1 MRREFHVRFCE
12 SPRVQFPRATRLVVG
27 FEYEEDGRRFHE
39 DLRERLRAFKLELH
53 EAKTRLIEFGRRAN
67 ANRRRRGDCGAAE
80 TFSFLG
86 FVHIC
91 GWSRRGQFLLTRHTD
106 PKRMRATLKAIN
118 EALKRRRHD
127 PVPEQGRWL
136 GSVIRGYLAYFAV
149 PTNSVVVS
157 RFRSEVI
164 RHWRRHLCQRSQRH
178 RLNWGRMTRLANRWL
193 PPARIQHPW
202 PDQRFHA
209 TTRGGS
215 PVR

>member
-1 MRREFHVRFCE
+1 MLNAYGCNPPGLLDSWWASSTRRMDGGSTRTFANDCE
-12 SPRVQFPRATRLVVG
+12 RSSWNCTKPRRGSSSSAGARTRIGDDKVT
-27 FEYEEDGRRFHE
+27 
-39 DLRERLRAFKLELH
+39 A
-53 EAKTRLIEFGRRAN
+53 A
-67 ANRRRRGDCGAAE
+67 RRRRSASSGSSTSAGGRA
-80 TFSFLG
+80 G
-86 FVHIC
+86 GH
-91 GWSRRGQFLLTRHTD
+91 FLLTRHTD

-136 GSVIRGYLAYFAV
+136 GSVVRGYLGYFAV
-149 PTNSVVVS
+149 PTNSIVVS

-178 RLNWGRMTRLANRWL
+178 RLNWRRMTRLANRWL

-209 TTRGGS
+209 TTQGRS